1 MLNINF
7 IYDILFWTY
16 YYNWALADELKIIN
30 KLKSVIIP
38 LKKEDIDRF
47 KQLFPDKLSYEKDIL
62 DLDKYDAETFLAKYK
77 YFNRLNKVNSQA
89 SLYVDTGKGFNES
102 DKVAIDY
109 SPLKKNNL
117 EFSLENFGNISKLR
131 FDPLE
136 GSFIKCRITNN
147 LPISDANCDNSV
159 DDDYQIFTNLDPCYV
174 LDADFSDISSI
185 QINFEGCDY
194 HLDLWVNGVYKG
206 SHDGAYTRFAF
217 ELGKFAEGEE
227 VLLSIRVED
236 PHSEEQ
242 VRGKQRWLSD
252 NYGCWYVQ
260 TTGIW
265 KDVWLE
271 QVSDDYVEKIKIT
284 PDIYKKTVTIHTMCH
299 SNKENL
305 IMKSDVYFEGKFINS
320 VSGKLEAGVCQM
332 DIDVYNKY
340 VGEWGIELWSPDA
353 PNLYTLKISI
363 LDEDDNCKDE
373 VESYFGMR
381 DIRIRNGLVLLNG
394 QPLYQRLVLDQGYWK
409 DTGLTPENDDV
420 LLKDIEYVK
429 RMGFNGVRKHQKTES
444 DRFLYWCDVHG
455 LLVWGEG
462 PSFYKY
468 SDKAAK
474 NFVRE
479 WTEIVEQNYNHPCI
493 IIWTPLNESWGVPAI
508 ERDVCQQN
516 YSQAVYHL
524 TKSLDS
530 TRPVIS
536 NDGWEHTTSDILT
549 LHDYEEDGEIMR
561 RKYLTKKEEVLSC
574 EIYHNNFRAAYAQG
588 FGYKGEPVLI
598 SEYGGIAF
606 EDNDKESWGY
616 GEKVKTE
623 EDFLERYKA
632 LTVGIKS
639 LPYVCGYCYTQ
650 LSDVQQEKNG
660 FLTEE
665 RRFKVNPEKI
675 RAINDLPE
683 GVFWN
688 KKGH

>member
-1 MLNINF
+1 
-7 IYDILFWTY
+7 
-16 YYNWALADELKIIN
+16 
-30 KLKSVIIP
+30 
-38 LKKEDIDRF
+38 
-47 KQLFPDKLSYEKDIL
+47 
-62 DLDKYDAETFLAKYK
+62 
-77 YFNRLNKVNSQA
+77 
-89 SLYVDTGKGFNES
+89 
-102 DKVAIDY
+102 
-109 SPLKKNNL
+109 
-117 EFSLENFGNISKLR
+117 
-131 FDPLE
+131 
-136 GSFIKCRITNN
+136 
-147 LPISDANCDNSV
+147 
-159 DDDYQIFTNLDPCYV
+159 
-174 LDADFSDISSI
+174 
-185 QINFEGCDY
+185 
-194 HLDLWVNGVYKG
+194 
-206 SHDGAYTRFAF
+206 
-217 ELGKFAEGEE
+217 
-227 VLLSIRVED
+227 
-236 PHSEEQ
+236 
-242 VRGKQRWLSD
+242 
-252 NYGCWYVQ
+252 
-260 TTGIW
+260 
-265 KDVWLE
+265 
-271 QVSDDYVEKIKIT
+271 
-284 PDIYKKTVTIHTMCH
+284 
-299 SNKENL
+299 
-305 IMKSDVYFEGKFINS
+305 
-320 VSGKLEAGVCQM
+320 M

-516 YSQAVYHL
+516 YSQAGYHL

>member
-1 MLNINF
+1 M
-7 IYDILFWTY
+7 
-16 YYNWALADELKIIN
+16 
-30 KLKSVIIP
+30 P
-38 LKKEDIDRF
+38 G
-47 KQLFPDKLSYEKDIL
+47 
-62 DLDKYDAETFLAKYK
+62 
-77 YFNRLNKVNSQA
+77 SQ
-89 SLYVDTGKGFNES
+89 
-102 DKVAIDY
+102 
-109 SPLKKNNL
+109 
-117 EFSLENFGNISKLR
+117 
-131 FDPLE
+131 
-136 GSFIKCRITNN
+136 
-147 LPISDANCDNSV
+147 
-159 DDDYQIFTNLDPCYV
+159 
-174 LDADFSDISSI
+174 
-185 QINFEGCDY
+185 
-194 HLDLWVNGVYKG
+194 
-206 SHDGAYTRFAF
+206 
-217 ELGKFAEGEE
+217 
-227 VLLSIRVED
+227 
-236 PHSEEQ
+236 
-242 VRGKQRWLSD
+242 
-252 NYGCWYVQ
+252 
-260 TTGIW
+260 
-265 KDVWLE
+265 
-271 QVSDDYVEKIKIT
+271 
-284 PDIYKKTVTIHTMCH
+284 
-299 SNKENL
+299 
-305 IMKSDVYFEGKFINS
+305 
-320 VSGKLEAGVCQM
+320 
-332 DIDVYNKY
+332 
-340 VGEWGIELWSPDA
+340 
-353 PNLYTLKISI
+353 
-363 LDEDDNCKDE
+363 
-373 VESYFGMR
+373 
-381 DIRIRNGLVLLNG
+381 
-394 QPLYQRLVLDQGYWK
+394 
-409 DTGLTPENDDV
+409 
-420 LLKDIEYVK
+420 
-429 RMGFNGVRKHQKTES
+429 TES

-474 NFVRE
+474 NFERE

-536 NDGWEHTTSDILT
+536 NDGWEHTMSDILT

>member
-1 MLNINF
+1 MIQNKNERFVSKATIKKRVFFLIERTVGFCVDDENIGVLEGWSHTVRGDRKINVPF
-7 IYDILFWTY
+7 TY
-16 YYNWALADELKIIN
+16 E
-30 KLKSVIIP
+30 
-38 LKKEDIDRF
+38 
-47 KQLFPDKLSYEKDIL
+47 
-62 DLDKYDAETFLAKYK
+62 
-77 YFNRLNKVNSQA
+77 
-89 SLYVDTGKGFNES
+89 TGKSGIGDERPHG
-102 DKVAIDY
+102 VIWY
-109 SPLKKNNL
+109 WKN
-117 EFSLENFGNISKLR
+117 IT
-131 FDPLE
+131 
-136 GSFIKCRITNN
+136 ITNEFKK
-147 LPISDANCDNSV
+147 D
-159 DDDYQIFTNLDPCYV
+159 Q
-174 LDADFSDISSI
+174 SI

>member
-1 MLNINF
+1 MNGQWDFAFDDENIGVLEGWSHTVRGDRKINVPF
-7 IYDILFWTY
+7 TY
-16 YYNWALADELKIIN
+16 E
-30 KLKSVIIP
+30 
-38 LKKEDIDRF
+38 
-47 KQLFPDKLSYEKDIL
+47 
-62 DLDKYDAETFLAKYK
+62 
-77 YFNRLNKVNSQA
+77 
-89 SLYVDTGKGFNES
+89 TGKSGIGDERPHG
-102 DKVAIDY
+102 VIWY
-109 SPLKKNNL
+109 WKN
-117 EFSLENFGNISKLR
+117 IT
-131 FDPLE
+131 
-136 GSFIKCRITNN
+136 ITNEFKK
-147 LPISDANCDNSV
+147 D
-159 DDDYQIFTNLDPCYV
+159 Q
-174 LDADFSDISSI
+174 SI

-420 LLKDIEYVK
+420 LLKDIEYVVPIIFSIV
-429 RMGFNGVRKHQKTES
+429 M
-444 DRFLYWCDVHG
+444 
-455 LLVWGEG
+455 
-462 PSFYKY
+462 SFY
-468 SDKAAK
+468 
-474 NFVRE
+474 
-479 WTEIVEQNYNHPCI
+479 NYNGFPGAPFVGLANYKMLFQDPEFLGALKNTVVFVLVAVVLNICI
-493 IIWTPLNESWGVPAI
+493 STFL
-508 ERDVCQQN
+508 
-516 YSQAVYHL
+516 AVL
-524 TKSLDS
+524 
-530 TRPVIS
+530 
-536 NDGWEHTTSDILT
+536 
-549 LHDYEEDGEIMR
+549 
-561 RKYLTKKEEVLSC
+561 
-574 EIYHNNFRAAYAQG
+574 
-588 FGYKGEPVLI
+588 
-598 SEYGGIAF
+598 
-606 EDNDKESWGY
+606 
-616 GEKVKTE
+616 
-623 EDFLERYKA
+623 
-632 LTVGIKS
+632 IKS
-639 LPYVCGYCYTQ
+639 L
-650 LSDVQQEKNG
+650 
-660 FLTEE
+660 
-665 RRFKVNPEKI
+665 R
-675 RAINDLPE
+675 
-683 GVFWN
+683 
-688 KKGH
+688 KKGARSFFRGWMFLPAVVPIVAVCYVWLIMFDPANGVLNQALMALGMDHPINWLNDPRTALFSIVLVTLWCDLGYNLVILMSGLDNIPNMFLEAAEIDGANSIQKFFKITLPLMSRNMLFVVIMTCISYFQVFAQVQIMTQGGPENHTNVIGLNIYNYAFRYSQMGYASAMAVVLLGIILIVSLVQLKVGKQDWEY

>member
-1 MLNINF
+1 MVLEKHNHTNEF
-7 IYDILFWTY
+7 
-16 YYNWALADELKIIN
+16 
-30 KLKSVIIP
+30 
-38 LKKEDIDRF
+38 KKD
-47 KQLFPDKLSYEKDIL
+47 Q
-62 DLDKYDAETFLAKYK
+62 
-77 YFNRLNKVNSQA
+77 
-89 SLYVDTGKGFNES
+89 
-102 DKVAIDY
+102 
-109 SPLKKNNL
+109 
-117 EFSLENFGNISKLR
+117 
-131 FDPLE
+131 
-136 GSFIKCRITNN
+136 
-147 LPISDANCDNSV
+147 
-159 DDDYQIFTNLDPCYV
+159 
-174 LDADFSDISSI
+174 SI

>member
-1 MLNINF
+1 MNGQWDFAFDDENIGVLEGWSHTVRGDRKINVPF
-7 IYDILFWTY
+7 TY
-16 YYNWALADELKIIN
+16 E
-30 KLKSVIIP
+30 
-38 LKKEDIDRF
+38 
-47 KQLFPDKLSYEKDIL
+47 
-62 DLDKYDAETFLAKYK
+62 
-77 YFNRLNKVNSQA
+77 
-89 SLYVDTGKGFNES
+89 TGKSGIGDERPHG
-102 DKVAIDY
+102 VIWY
-109 SPLKKNNL
+109 WKN
-117 EFSLENFGNISKLR
+117 IT
-131 FDPLE
+131 
-136 GSFIKCRITNN
+136 ITNEFKK
-147 LPISDANCDNSV
+147 D
-159 DDDYQIFTNLDPCYV
+159 Q
-174 LDADFSDISSI
+174 SI

-409 DTGLTPENDDV
+409 DTGLTPENADV

>member
-1 MLNINF
+1 MNGQWDFAFDDENIGVLEGWSHTVRGDRKINVPF
-7 IYDILFWTY
+7 TY
-16 YYNWALADELKIIN
+16 E
-30 KLKSVIIP
+30 
-38 LKKEDIDRF
+38 
-47 KQLFPDKLSYEKDIL
+47 
-62 DLDKYDAETFLAKYK
+62 
-77 YFNRLNKVNSQA
+77 
-89 SLYVDTGKGFNES
+89 TGKSGIGDERPHG
-102 DKVAIDY
+102 VIWY
-109 SPLKKNNL
+109 WKN
-117 EFSLENFGNISKLR
+117 IT
-131 FDPLE
+131 
-136 GSFIKCRITNN
+136 ITNEFKK
-147 LPISDANCDNSV
+147 D
-159 DDDYQIFTNLDPCYV
+159 Q
-174 LDADFSDISSI
+174 SI

-394 QPLYQRLVLDQGYWK
+394 QPLYQRY
-409 DTGLTPENDDV
+409 GLYPAP
-420 LLKDIEYVK
+420 
-429 RMGFNGVRKHQKTES
+429 G
-444 DRFLYWCDVHG
+444 DRHV
-455 LLVWGEG
+455 GEFF
-462 PSFYKY
+462 PYY
-468 SDKAAK
+468 
-474 NFVRE
+474 
-479 WTEIVEQNYNHPCI
+479 
-493 IIWTPLNESWGVPAI
+493 
-508 ERDVCQQN
+508 
-516 YSQAVYHL
+516 
-524 TKSLDS
+524 
-530 TRPVIS
+530 
-536 NDGWEHTTSDILT
+536 
-549 LHDYEEDGEIMR
+549 M
-561 RKYLTKKEEVLSC
+561 KEEVLM
-574 EIYHNNFRAAYAQG
+574 EQDYEWKNN
-588 FGYKGEPVLI
+588 
-598 SEYGGIAF
+598 
-606 EDNDKESWGY
+606 D
-616 GEKVKTE
+616 
-623 EDFLERYKA
+623 
-632 LTVGIKS
+632 
-639 LPYVCGYCYTQ
+639 
-650 LSDVQQEKNG
+650 
-660 FLTEE
+660 
-665 RRFKVNPEKI
+665 FKVVDGWREEARVLFDEVRTKKEGYEEFLKGSGETATYFIRSLATGDISDEMVNVINNGYIDNVSSGIIVELPTYIDEFGLHPQKIGKLPDAIAAQCDRLGREYLLMVEAAATCNYELARQAMFLDPLVSNCKYPELLLKDLI
-675 RAINDLPE
+675 RANLDLLPE
-683 GVFWN
+683 AWE
-688 KKGH
+688 KHC

>member
-1 MLNINF
+1 M
-7 IYDILFWTY
+7 
-16 YYNWALADELKIIN
+16 
-30 KLKSVIIP
+30 
-38 LKKEDIDRF
+38 
-47 KQLFPDKLSYEKDIL
+47 
-62 DLDKYDAETFLAKYK
+62 
-77 YFNRLNKVNSQA
+77 
-89 SLYVDTGKGFNES
+89 
-102 DKVAIDY
+102 
-109 SPLKKNNL
+109 
-117 EFSLENFGNISKLR
+117 
-131 FDPLE
+131 
-136 GSFIKCRITNN
+136 
-147 LPISDANCDNSV
+147 
-159 DDDYQIFTNLDPCYV
+159 
-174 LDADFSDISSI
+174 
-185 QINFEGCDY
+185 
-194 HLDLWVNGVYKG
+194 
-206 SHDGAYTRFAF
+206 
-217 ELGKFAEGEE
+217 
-227 VLLSIRVED
+227 
-236 PHSEEQ
+236 
-242 VRGKQRWLSD
+242 
-252 NYGCWYVQ
+252 
-260 TTGIW
+260 
-265 KDVWLE
+265 
-271 QVSDDYVEKIKIT
+271 
-284 PDIYKKTVTIHTMCH
+284 
-299 SNKENL
+299 
-305 IMKSDVYFEGKFINS
+305 
-320 VSGKLEAGVCQM
+320 
-332 DIDVYNKY
+332 
-340 VGEWGIELWSPDA
+340 
-353 PNLYTLKISI
+353 
-363 LDEDDNCKDE
+363 
-373 VESYFGMR
+373 
-381 DIRIRNGLVLLNG
+381 
-394 QPLYQRLVLDQGYWK
+394 YQRLVLDQGYWK

>member
-1 MLNINF
+1 MYPRPQLKRESFFLLNGQWDFAFEDENIGVLEGWSHTVRGDRKINVPF
-7 IYDILFWTY
+7 TY
-16 YYNWALADELKIIN
+16 E
-30 KLKSVIIP
+30 
-38 LKKEDIDRF
+38 
-47 KQLFPDKLSYEKDIL
+47 
-62 DLDKYDAETFLAKYK
+62 
-77 YFNRLNKVNSQA
+77 
-89 SLYVDTGKGFNES
+89 TGKSGIGDERPHG
-102 DKVAIDY
+102 VIWY
-109 SPLKKNNL
+109 WKN
-117 EFSLENFGNISKLR
+117 IT
-131 FDPLE
+131 
-136 GSFIKCRITNN
+136 ITNEFKK
-147 LPISDANCDNSV
+147 D
-159 DDDYQIFTNLDPCYV
+159 Q
-174 LDADFSDISSI
+174 SI